1 MSSNAHSSLYNSGMI
16 IWDVPLIKRSM
27 KNELLSI
34 LLCIVLGMIVGGF
47 CAWTDMATAWPTKEM
62 LGRGSPMTFYAGEC
76 MCCLLLFIFDTI
88 YMVPHHIDIYL
99 NMSPARNT
107 NCLL

>member
-1 MSSNAHSSLYNSGMI
+1 MAYGMI

-47 CAWTDMATAWPTKEM
+47 CAWTDMAKAWPTKEM
-62 LGRGSPMTFYAGEC
+62 LGRGSPMTFYAGGC
-76 MCCLLLFIFDTI
+76 
-88 YMVPHHIDIYL
+88 
-99 NMSPARNT
+99 
-107 NCLL
+107 